1 MILWKSLASS
11 VLLFLVLFV
20 PCTAQ
25 ADPFVVNFD
34 ALDTSGGPVFG
45 AALNGYLAG
54 FGIAIT
60 SQVANPEGGTA
71 GAVEYALAHL
81 ALHYIEGVK
90 HVGEGG
96 DAQGVARRIDSLRTN
111 WVNLIQGIPYVAGQ
125 EP

>member
-1 MILWKSLASS
+1 
-11 VLLFLVLFV
+11 V
-20 PCTAQ
+20 PA
-25 ADPFVVNFD
+25 
-34 ALDTSGGPVFG
+34 
-45 AALNGYLAG
+45 
-54 FGIAIT
+54 
-60 SQVANPEGGTA
+60 EGGTA